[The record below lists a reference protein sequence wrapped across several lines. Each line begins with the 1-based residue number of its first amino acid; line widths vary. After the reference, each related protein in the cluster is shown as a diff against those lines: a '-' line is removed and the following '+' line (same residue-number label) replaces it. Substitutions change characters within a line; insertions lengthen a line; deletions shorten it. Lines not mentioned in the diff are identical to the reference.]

1 MNFAQWQKTVS
12 DSIRSDSIWKMS
24 AYRLALFIGDV
35 AWEDATRLMGDMRTK
50 SLSDQIYRSVGSI
63 SSNLTEGYSR
73 GTGRDRARFYEYALG
88 SAREARDWYFKA
100 RHVLGETVAEHRMG
114 FLTEIVR
121 LLLAM
126 IPDQRGSS
134 LREDSVPYL
143 ANAER
148 AELEGARHGVRS
160 LPCKHSSR
168 RRLVPSPCSYFH
180 A

>member
-1 MNFAQWQKTVS
+1 MNFVQWQNSVT
-12 DSIRSDSIWKMS
+12 DSIRNDSIWKMS

-73 GTGRDRARFYEYALG
+73 GT
-88 SAREARDWYFKA
+88 A